1 MKAKTSHRRRTFW
14 VSGAVVLAVVLA
26 VAASTAAAADLVNIN
41 TANAEQLQSLPG
53 IGPAIAEKII
63 EYRTQNGPFKQKEDI
78 QNVQGIGPKKYEAIK
93 DLITVE

>member
-1 MKAKTSHRRRTFW
+1 MKAQTSHRRRTFCLC
-14 VSGAVVLAVVLA
+14 AAMVLAFLLTA
-26 VAASTAAAADLVNIN
+26 AASTAAATDLVNIN
-41 TANAEQLQSLPG
+41 TADAEQLQSLPG
-53 IGPAIAEKII
+53 IGPAIAQRIV

>member
-14 VSGAVVLAVVLA
+14 VCGAVVLAVVLA
-26 VAASTAAAADLVNIN
+26 VTAATAAAADLVNIN